1 MLFHTVLLLSS
12 ILLAVNCKV
21 DNKAASSL
29 NIGCQCSSLVWE
41 DSNRSVLLLSSI
53 LLAVNCTVDNKA
65 GSPSLNSDCQCSSL
79 IWEESYCISPDTMG
93 PASAMWISSTTP
105 ARTWSHLPGSPPT
118 PGPMR
123 LLLLLQFSL

>member
-1 MLFHTVLLLSS
+1 M
-12 ILLAVNCKV
+12 

-79 IWEESYCISPDTMG
+79 IWEEDYCMSPDHNE
-93 PASAMWISSTTP
+93 
-105 ARTWSHLPGSPPT
+105 AR
-118 PGPMR
+118 
-123 LLLLLQFSL
+123 